1 VIAKTGGTLLG
12 DGFLTPETGLFV
24 GAEVAAMEQATTEI
38 AAARAAEAH
47 ALLLALAAYTH
58 AADSRFIVARSPVMF
73 TSLSCGMVLRC
84 SAR

>member
-47 ALLLALAAYTH
+47 ALLLALAA
-58 AADSRFIVARSPVMF
+58 
-73 TSLSCGMVLRC
+73 
-84 SAR
+84 